1 MPPKSCSQQQ
11 RERQEGLKAGRQY
24 ADYQK
29 KQNITGSGNIKKK
42 KLAMSAAQK
51 REKTEYECQRKV
63 GYR

>member
-1 MPPKSCSQQQ
+1 MPPKSCAPQQ

-29 KQNITGSGNIKKK
+29 KKQNIIGSGNIKQKI
-42 KLAMSAAQK
+42 LAMSAAQK

-63 GYR
+63 G